1 MKILNSLNY
10 GFWVSVLASGII
22 LKNLP
27 VDDTKFALS
36 KLGAALQSDTRLR
49 DQVAEHCAT
58 LEAKSATLVEKV
70 ILERLPVP
78 TRPEGGPACTLV
90 AQNAKSTRFELRS
103 FWSFRFQ
110 IRSEAGSPEIDR
122 DLFFDF
128 PRPLVLF
135 PLAIFLLALVFE
147 FHRWG
152 IGWTLVTYL
161 LLLAGG
167 SPIGLSN
174 AFLASARDTFSVEQP
189 WVGFFLILAWVALCR
204 GAETTPRV
212 AAKKELLPKRLSRLS
227 LFGIGLWNPSAFTLI
242 GPLLLP
248 FRGSLQR
255 LAPFFTLQVIAVAMS
270 LYLLS
275 LDFGHLSSFATKSLF
290 IPRYFTFGLL
300 LFMYLEYRRPRFEAL
315 VWEFPYFLR
324 TLLLVLGIEI
334 ATHYFAFWAGTSTL
348 TRIGIGLVAGQ
359 MLSSTKRNWPRVGR
373 EFLKGSGVLLL
384 CATVSSLSTFLS
396 ATDLVLRLVDP
407 RIHPS
412 ATSLFTFLCGIGL
425 GFLSGSFSVAYFALT
440 LVLMNASPDPLVRAA
455 HLDGVLA
462 GILISPFSLLNWVP
476 AAQFRLGI
484 RRVVIHRFKQLSFPL
499 LIGLVIYALGA
510 INSVA
515 ILRPATFVFLC
526 LVAVV
531 VKLRDGSWKL
541 GSYTISPN
549 LRSGES

>member
-36 KLGAALQSDTRLR
+36 KLGASLQSDTRLR

-58 LEAKSATLVEKV
+58 LEAKSATLVEKY

-78 TRPEGGPACTLV
+78 TRPEGGPACSLV

-110 IRSEAGSPEIDR
+110 VRTEAGTPQIER

-135 PLAIFLLALVFE
+135 PLAVFLLALVFE
-147 FHRWG
+147 FRQWG
-152 IGWTLVTYL
+152 IGWTIVTYL
-161 LLLAGG
+161 ILLAGG

-174 AFLASARDTFSVEQP
+174 AVFVSFRDTFNGEQP
-189 WVGFFLILAWVALCR
+189 WVGFILILAWVALCR
-204 GAETTPRV
+204 GATTPPSAFV
-212 AAKKELLPKRLSRLS
+212 LKEPLAKRLSRVS
-227 LFGIGLWNPSAFTLI
+227 LFGMGLWNPTAFTLV

-248 FRGSLQR
+248 FKGSVAR
-255 LAPFFTLQVIAVAMS
+255 LAQFFTLQVIAAAMS
-270 LYLLS
+270 LYLLA
-275 LDFGHLSSFATKSLF
+275 LDFGQLSAFATKNLLV
-290 IPRYFTFGLL
+290 PRYFTFGLI
-300 LFMYLEYRRPRFEAL
+300 LFMLLEYRKTRYEAF

-324 TLLLVLGIEI
+324 TVVLVLSIEV
-334 ATHYFAFWAGTSTL
+334 ATHYFSFWAGTSTL
-348 TRIGIGLVAGQ
+348 TRIGLSLVLVQ
-359 MLSSTKRNWPRVGR
+359 LLSSTKRNWARVR
-373 EFLKGSGVLLL
+373 TELLKGAGVLLL
-384 CATVSSLSTFLS
+384 CATVASLSTVLS

-412 ATSLFTFLCGIGL
+412 AIGLFTFLCGIGL

-462 GILISPFSLLNWVP
+462 GILISPFSLLNWLP
-476 AAQFRLGI
+476 AAQFRLSL
-484 RRVVIHRFKQLSFPL
+484 RQVIVHRFKQLSFPL

-526 LVAVV
+526 LLALV
-531 VKLRDGSWKL
+531 VKLRDGSWRL
-541 GSYTISPN
+541 GSYTISPS

>member
-10 GFWVSVLASGII
+10 GFWVSVIASGII

-36 KLGAALQSDTRLR
+36 KLGATLQSDTRLR

-58 LEAKSATLVEKV
+58 LEAKSATLVEKY

-78 TRPEGGPACTLV
+78 TRPGGGPACTLV

-110 IRSEAGSPEIDR
+110 VRSEDGTPQIER

-128 PRPLVLF
+128 PRPLILL
-135 PLAIFLLALVFE
+135 PLVVFLLALVFE
-147 FHRWG
+147 FSKWG
-152 IGWTLVTYL
+152 IGWTLSTYL

-174 AFLASARDTFSVEQP
+174 AVIGSFRETFNGEQP

-204 GAETTPRV
+204 GANTSSPAV
-212 AAKKELLPKRLSRLS
+212 AVKDPLAKRLSRIS
-227 LFGIGLWNPSAFTLI
+227 LFGIGLWNPSALTAI

-248 FRGSLQR
+248 FKGSIHR
-255 LAPFFTLQVIAVAMS
+255 LAPFFTLQAAIVAMS
-270 LYLLS
+270 LYLLAV
-275 LDFGHLSSFATKSLF
+275 DFGQLSAFVSKNLLL
-290 IPRYFTFGLL
+290 PRYFTFGLIV
-300 LFMYLEYRRPRFEAL
+300 FMLLEYRKPRFEAY
-315 VWEFPYFLR
+315 VWEFPFFLR
-324 TLLLVLGIEI
+324 TIVLVLSIEI
-334 ATHYFAFWAGTSTL
+334 AAHYFSFWAGTSTL
-348 TRIGIGLVAGQ
+348 TRVGLSLVIVQ
-359 MLSSTKRNWPRVGR
+359 LLSSPKRNWLRVR
-373 EFLKGSGVLLL
+373 NELLKGTAVLLL
-384 CATVSSLSTFLS
+384 CATVSSLSTVLS

-412 ATSLFTFLCGIGL
+412 AIGLFTFLCGIGL

-462 GILISPFSLLNWVP
+462 GILLSPFSVLNWLP
-476 AAQFRLGI
+476 AAQFRLSF
-484 RRVVIHRFKQLSFPL
+484 RQVVVHRFKQLGFPL
-499 LIGLVIYALGA
+499 LIGFAIYALGA

-526 LVAVV
+526 LLALV
-531 VKLRDGSWKL
+531 VKLKDGAWRF